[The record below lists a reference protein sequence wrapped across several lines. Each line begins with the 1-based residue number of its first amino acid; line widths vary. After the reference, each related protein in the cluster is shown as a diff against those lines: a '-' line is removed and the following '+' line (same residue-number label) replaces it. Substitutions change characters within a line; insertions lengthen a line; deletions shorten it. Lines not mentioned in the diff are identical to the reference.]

1 LEEAA
6 NPLTGFPLAGFFFA
20 LLGFAGR
27 RKKGDW
33 EMRKVKEW
41 IELGR
46 TVFPR
51 NIWIPA
57 LSIVVG
63 ALMWSISIN
72 GILVHHKL
80 LSGGVSGLALV
91 IYYLIP
97 KLSVGLMVF
106 LLNIPTFIMGWT
118 MISGKFFAFSLLGMA
133 SFSFFLTV
141 TTWLKI
147 AVENPLLACLFA
159 GVISGVGSG
168 LIFRAG
174 GSGGG
179 TGIVAMVLNRR
190 FSVRVGIVSFLLNSV
205 PLVLGAF
212 LIDLNAALYSIIYV
226 YVSGSVMDRI
236 ITSFNERRSVWI
248 ISSQSSEVCGQILS
262 KLRRGATLLAGKGAY
277 TQSPVEVIYSV
288 ISPFELAKL
297 KDLVITIDPKAFMII
312 NETQEVIGKGFD
324 QPGNF

>member
-1 LEEAA
+1 
-6 NPLTGFPLAGFFFA
+6 
-20 LLGFAGR
+20 
-27 RKKGDW
+27 
-33 EMRKVKEW
+33 MRKVKEW

-51 NIWIPA
+51 NIWLPA
-57 LSIVVG
+57 LSIVLG

-97 KLSVGLMVF
+97 KL
-106 LLNIPTFIMGWT
+106 
-118 MISGKFFAFSLLGMA
+118 LGMA

-141 TTWLKI
+141 TTWLQI

-179 TGIVAMVLNRR
+179 TGIIAMVLNRR

-212 LIDLNAALYSIIYV
+212 LIELNAALYSIIYV

-248 ISSQSSEVCGQILS
+248 ISSQSSEVYGQILS

-312 NETQEVIGKGFD
+312 NETEEVIGKGFD

>member
-1 LEEAA
+1 M
-6 NPLTGFPLAGFFFA
+6 
-20 LLGFAGR
+20 
-27 RKKGDW
+27 K
-33 EMRKVKEW
+33 KVKGW

-51 NIWIPA
+51 NIWMPA
-57 LSIVVG
+57 LSIVLG

-72 GILVHHKL
+72 GILVHHRL

-91 IYYLIP
+91 IFYLIP
-97 KLSVGLMVF
+97 RLSVGLMVF
-106 LLNIPTFIMGWT
+106 LLNIPTFIMGWR

-141 TTWLKI
+141 TTWLQI

-179 TGIVAMVLNRR
+179 TGIIAMVLNRR

-248 ISSQSSEVCGQILS
+248 ISSQSSEVCSQILN

-324 QPGNF
+324 QPGSF